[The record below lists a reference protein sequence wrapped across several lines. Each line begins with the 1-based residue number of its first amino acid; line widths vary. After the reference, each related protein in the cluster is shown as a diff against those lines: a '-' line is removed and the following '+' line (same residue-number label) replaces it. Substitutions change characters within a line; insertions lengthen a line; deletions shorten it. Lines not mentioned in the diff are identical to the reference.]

1 MLKMLRLLCFFR
13 LLFDWDAVKTKRKG
27 VGEWRVRSGYANLCC
42 VIKKKMEQA
51 EAGDRLHLVICPA
64 VGAAGMTGNK

>member
-1 MLKMLRLLCFFR
+1 MLRLLCFFR

-42 VIKKKMEQA
+42 VIKKKKWS
-51 EAGDRLHLVICPA
+51 RLKLGIVYIWLFA
-64 VGAAGMTGNK
+64 QLWVLLE